1 MHAFIYINKKRDI
14 MKKKSS
20 SLCLGLMMA
29 GILFVSSAGSYAMV
43 HEKIEK
49 EKSIETIEMENKDR
63 NTQRPRAAL
72 TFDDGPGRYS
82 EHLLDILKEKE
93 TPASFFLLGENLDGH
108 EKEVM
113 RMIDEGHL
121 IGNHSYSHRELN
133 RLSIEEIQE
142 ELERTNRKI
151 LDITGKEMTYMRPPF
166 GAWEKSVEEQISMIP
181 VMWNVDSLDWKLKN
195 TPAIVKLVMEQVK
208 DGDILLMHDGYQTS
222 LEAAGLIIDGL
233 KEKGYDLV
241 TVDELINP

>member
-1 MHAFIYINKKRDI
+1 
-14 MKKKSS
+14 
-20 SLCLGLMMA
+20 
-29 GILFVSSAGSYAMV
+29 
-43 HEKIEK
+43 
-49 EKSIETIEMENKDR
+49 
-63 NTQRPRAAL
+63 
-72 TFDDGPGRYS
+72 
-82 EHLLDILKEKE
+82 
-93 TPASFFLLGENLDGH
+93 
-108 EKEVM
+108 
-113 RMIDEGHL
+113 
-121 IGNHSYSHRELN
+121 
-133 RLSIEEIQE
+133 
-142 ELERTNRKI
+142 
-151 LDITGKEMTYMRPPF
+151 MRPPF